1 MVSARRVLVGSV
13 AVGGGAPLSVQS
25 MLKCDPHDLKA
36 SLRQLK
42 RLERCG
48 CQIVRMAVP
57 DQKSIPVLAEL
68 VKNSAVP
75 LVADIHFQPRLA
87 LLAIDAGV
95 AKVRINPGNMTRSGQ
110 IQVLRQA
117 REAGIPV
124 RAGLN
129 SGSLPK
135 GLHALDLPGQLVESA
150 ERFLL
155 LAGETGFESL
165 IFSLKASHAFDT
177 IEANRRFA
185 QRYEHP
191 LHIGLTEAGP
201 LPEGLVYSVLACHPL
216 LAEGIGDTLRIS
228 LSAPPEMEVQA
239 AIALLEGMNLRPT
252 RLRLVSCP
260 TCGRTRQ
267 PLGPL
272 LSAVRKL
279 APQIQRSLTVAV
291 MGCEVNGRGEAA
303 AADLGL
309 IWLGKK
315 IGLLR
320 DGVLIRTVERKE
332 LLQILRQEIACLP

>member
-13 AVGGGAPLSVQS
+13 AVGGGAPISVQS
-25 MLKCDPHDLKA
+25 MLKCDPHDAKT

-42 RLERCG
+42 RLQRCG

-57 DQKSIPVLAEL
+57 DQNSIPVLAEL
-68 VKNSAVP
+68 VKRSSIP
-75 LVADIHFQPRLA
+75 LVADIHFQPLLA

-117 REAGIPV
+117 SQAGIPL

-135 GLHALDLPGQLVESA
+135 GLLALDLPGQLVEGA
-150 ERFLL
+150 ERFLH
-155 LAGETGFESL
+155 LAREVGFEQL
-165 IFSLKASHAFDT
+165 IFSLKASHASDT

-185 QRYEHP
+185 QRYEYP

-201 LPEGLVYSVLACHPL
+201 LPEGLVHSALACQPL

-228 LSAPPEMEVQA
+228 LSAPPEMEVLA
-239 AIALLEGMNLRPT
+239 ALALLEGMSLRPS

-267 PLGPL
+267 PLAPL

-279 APQIQRSLTVAV
+279 SPEIQRPLTVAV
-291 MGCEVNGRGEAA
+291 MGCEVNGPGEAA

-309 IWLGKK
+309 IWMGGK
-315 IGLLR
+315 IGLFR
-320 DGVLIRTVERKE
+320 DGALIRTVERKG
-332 LLQILRQEIACLP
+332 LLHALRQEIARLP

>member
-68 VKNSAVP
+68 VKSSAVP

-110 IQVLRQA
+110 LQVLRQA
-117 REAGIPV
+117 READIPV

-135 GLHALDLPGQLVESA
+135 GLHALDLPGQLVEGA

-155 LAGETGFESL
+155 LAGEAGFEPL
-165 IFSLKASHAFDT
+165 IFSLKASHALDT

-201 LPEGLVYSVLACHPL
+201 LPEGLVHSVLACQPL

-267 PLGPL
+267 PLEPL
-272 LSAVRKL
+272 LLAVRKL
-279 APQIQRSLTVAV
+279 APEIQRSLTVAV
-291 MGCEVNGRGEAA
+291 MGCEVNGPGEAA

-309 IWLGKK
+309 IWLGKG
-315 IGLLR
+315 IGLFR
-320 DGVLIRTVERKE
+320 DGALIRTVERKE
-332 LLQILRQEIACLP
+332 LLQALRQEIACLP